1 MRKGVKI
8 QCVAKK
14 NNNAVVGEV
23 LCVID
28 TLGMSVILYYN
39 EAFVFFLF
47 EVFEIVSKYVIIG
60 T

>member
-14 NNNAVVGEV
+14 NNNAVVWEV

-39 EAFVFFLF
+39 EAENRENL
-47 EVFEIVSKYVIIG
+47 EIVSKYVVIG
-60 T
+60 TEQ